1 MGFSKEHHS
10 AILMMSHEGF
20 CLFFKV
26 FNDTSYRCQ
35 ANFVQNHQTGV
46 STIAMGKWEFLA
58 MEQNGRGGACGWKI
72 TKAEHQR
79 DSGQTNLARF
89 LMKAGQGDW
98 ISLVGWWR
106 MKNRSDTRVGQ
117 G

>member
-1 MGFSKEHHS
+1 
-10 AILMMSHEGF
+10 
-20 CLFFKV
+20 
-26 FNDTSYRCQ
+26 
-35 ANFVQNHQTGV
+35 
-46 STIAMGKWEFLA
+46 MGKWEFLA
-58 MEQNGRGGACGWKI
+58 MEQNGRGGVCGWKI

-106 MKNRSDTRVGQ
+106 MTTSFQDNKYIHHPKHIRVPL
-117 G
+117 